1 MIELATILQAIDAVA
16 VCAMLSL
23 GWRVA
28 IKIKRQRK

>member
-23 GWRVA
+23 GWRTARLVM
-28 IKIKRQRK
+28 KRLP